1 MGQRRRN
8 LPLIRMI
15 LVLLVV
21 AAAAYGGYRFLQ
33 IQKADRNADAVLE
46 TMKDLIPGLGVDTGV
61 STGRGRDPLAT
72 MSIKN
77 VDIVGCLEIPSLD
90 LMVPVTVKDGG
101 GDGFASVVSGSPV
114 KGQFMLEGD
123 HDTTFVKLS
132 KAQPGAKVSFTDID
146 GVRYNY
152 TVTTQY
158 HLKNW
163 DEGENDL
170 MVSFRTDDQTRF
182 VLGCRAAE

>member
-1 MGQRRRN
+1 MGQRSRN
-8 LPLIRMI
+8 KPLIRI
-15 LVLLVV
+15 IVVLLI
-21 AAAAYGGYRFLQ
+21 AAAVGYSGYRFLH
-33 IQKADRNADAVLE
+33 IQKADKDAEAVLS

-72 MSIKN
+72 LSINN

-114 KGQFMLEGD
+114 KGEFMLEGD
-123 HDTTFVKLS
+123 RDTTFVKLF
-132 KAQPGAKVSFTDID
+132 KAQPGAKVTFTDID

-152 TVTTQY
+152 SVTTQF

-163 DEGENDL
+163 DVADHDL
-170 MVSFRTDDQTRF
+170 MVTYRTDDQTRF
-182 VLGCRAAE
+182 VLGCARTE